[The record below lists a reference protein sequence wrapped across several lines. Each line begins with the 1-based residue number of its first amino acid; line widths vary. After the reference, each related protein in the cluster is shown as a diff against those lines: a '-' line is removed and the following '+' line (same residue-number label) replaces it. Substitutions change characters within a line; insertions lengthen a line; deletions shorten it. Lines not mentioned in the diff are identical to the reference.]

1 MEKFKTMRPFILS
14 FAVIVLNIYVFDA
27 EIVYFDTKSGGV
39 IKDEDRAKNT
49 ADTYGAHLPL
59 SALFK
64 QSSKYN
70 CIINYGECQGDGQD
84 HEPKVYF
91 GPRHQKIHLA
101 LPRTEMKEV

>member
-1 MEKFKTMRPFILS
+1 MRPFILS

-70 CIINYGECQGDGQD
+70 CIINDGKCQGDGQY